1 MQEREEW
8 TAARELTQVIGI
20 RLPEKMAVAF
30 KKEAAERNV
39 RLNELFRKMWE
50 LYQQVK
56 REERTRKASDGNK

>member
-56 REERTRKASDGNK
+56 PRRTDKKSK